1 METFGVR
8 LKQILNSRGIT
19 QKQFA
24 DMVGKEDTYIS
35 KVCNDK
41 YNVSL
46 DTVLQFAEALGV
58 SPAIFFSEP
67 DDADKELI
75 SGLVK
80 DWPDDLID
88 FIKAQKNGP
97 WIYLAK
103 DLSSEN
109 LTPDQIVKV
118 VQLWK
123 ETVEKTK

>member
-1 METFGVR
+1 METFGVK
-8 LKQILNSRGIT
+8 LKQILNSKGLT
-19 QKQFA
+19 QKQLA

-35 KVCNDK
+35 KVCNGK

-46 DTVLQFAEALGV
+46 DTVLQFAAALDV

-67 DDADKELI
+67 EDADKELI
-75 SGLVK
+75 SKLIR

-97 WIYLAK
+97 WLYLAK
-103 DLSSEN
+103 DLSVEN
-109 LTPDQIVKV
+109 LTPDQIIKV

-123 ETVEKTK
+123 ETVEKSK

>member
-1 METFGVR
+1 METFGAR

-19 QKQFA
+19 QKQLA

-46 DTVLQFAEALGV
+46 DTVLQISSALDV

-67 DDADKELI
+67 EDADKELI
-75 SGLVK
+75 SKLVK
-80 DWPDDLID
+80 DWPEDLIN
-88 FIKAQKNGP
+88 FVKTQKNGP
-97 WIYLAK
+97 WLYLAK
-103 DLSSEN
+103 DLSVEN
-109 LTPDQIVKV
+109 LTPDQIIKV